1 VGDAEED
8 EYDDKWLGSLAVK
21 KVEDS
26 LMLSAAGISVA
37 ADDDNVDDDDMGDVA
52 VENDNSGADERGTG

>member
-1 VGDAEED
+1 MGDAEED